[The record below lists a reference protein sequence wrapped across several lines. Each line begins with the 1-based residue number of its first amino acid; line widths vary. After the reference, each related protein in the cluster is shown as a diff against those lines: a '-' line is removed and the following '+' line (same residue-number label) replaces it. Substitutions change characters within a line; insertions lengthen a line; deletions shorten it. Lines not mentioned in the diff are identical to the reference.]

1 MEIKVTNEETGKM
14 TLQIEDD
21 FDLGKI
27 ADSGQCFRVRH
38 FEDGT
43 YRFITGCHVVYI
55 QQIKEGKYTL
65 RCDRNDWELVWA
77 NYFDLSRNYRD
88 IRKSAKDRNDFVDRA
103 LTAGAGIRVL
113 RQNTWEMLV
122 TFIISQRK
130 NIPAIAKA
138 VETLSAQFGKKIE
151 TEYETVYAFPT
162 PEELCLAT
170 QEELNACGLGYRT
183 PYVRDAAE
191 KVCSGVLD
199 LSAIAGYRDQEL
211 FEELQ
216 KVHGV
221 GKKVANCVCL
231 FGYGR
236 TSRVPVD
243 VWIARALE
251 TECKGEDIFAG
262 FGEDA
267 GIIQQYIFYYER
279 MFYSSH
285 T

>member
-1 MEIKVTNEETGKM
+1 MDIRFTKEVSKNL
-14 TLQIEDD
+14 TLHIEDD

-27 ADSGQCFRVRH
+27 ADSGQCFRVKI

-43 YRFITGCHVVYI
+43 YRFITDDHVVYI
-55 QQIKEGKYTL
+55 RQRPEGTYDIC
-65 RCDRNDWELVWA
+65 CDMRDWNEVWTE
-77 NYFDLSRNYRD
+77 YFDLSRNYRD

-103 LTAGAGIRVL
+103 IEAGAGIRVL
-113 RQNTWEMLV
+113 RQNIWEMLI

-130 NIPAIAKA
+130 SIPAIAKA
-138 VETLSAQFGKKIE
+138 VETLSMQFGRKIQ
-151 TEYETVYAFPT
+151 TDYETVYTFPT
-162 PEELCLAT
+162 PEELRYAT
-170 QEELNACGLGYRT
+170 VEELNACGLGYRT

-199 LSAIAGYRDQEL
+199 LSVIAAYKDEEL

-243 VWIARALE
+243 VWIARAIE
-251 TECKGEDIFAG
+251 TECRGEDIFEG

-279 MFYSSH
+279 LSH
-285 T
+285 RSF

>member
-14 TLQIEDD
+14 TLQMEDD

-151 TEYETVYAFPT
+151 TEYET
-162 PEELCLAT
+162 
-170 QEELNACGLGYRT
+170 QEESNACGLGYRT